1 MDIPIG
7 IILDCT
13 HKTVLIRRNVMP
25 KDGSHIGYSLRD
37 LVFVLTR
44 DLSERFCLAAYLVL

>member
-1 MDIPIG
+1 MDIPNG
-7 IILDCT
+7 IKLEGT
-13 HKTVLIRRNVMP
+13 HKDFSNKKDLECYA

-44 DLSERFCLAAYLVL
+44 DL